1 MHRRLLFAFVTCA
14 CTAMAGYARADDS
27 GLAAWVNEVKVGI
40 LYHDADNI
48 WSGFR
53 LESGADINAEVIF
66 APKLDILWG
75 AVRPALG
82 GSLNTA
88 GDTSKAYADLRYQI
102 EHGSGLFFGVGIGG
116 AIHNGELTPTR
127 ADRKALGTR
136 VLFHIPAEL
145 GLRFDGRHAVS
156 VYFDHISNGYFADDN
171 EGLDTLGVRYGYRF
185 LASATAP

>member
-1 MHRRLLFAFVTCA
+1 MHRRLVFALLICA
-14 CTAMAGYARADDS
+14 CAATVDAAQAADA

-66 APKLDILWG
+66 APKVKVLWG
-75 AVRPALG
+75 AIRPALG

-88 GDTSKAYADLRYQI
+88 GGTSKAYADLRYQF
-102 EHGSGLFFGVGIGG
+102 EHGRGVFFGVGIG
-116 AIHNGELTPTR
+116 ATIHNGELTPTR
-127 ADRKALGTR
+127 HDRKALGAR

-145 GLRFDGRHAVS
+145 GFRFAGRHAVS
-156 VYFDHISNGYFADDN
+156 VYFDHISNGNLADDN